1 MRKLILWLAKV
12 FKVDF
17 PTVTVE
23 KIVEKIVEKEVPVVE
38 YVYDGDSVDS
48 SLLVKGDLII
58 RGKCEVKGDLITFK
72 Q

>member
-1 MRKLILWLAKV
+1 MRKLILWLAEV

-23 KIVEKIVEKEVPVVE
+23 KIVEKIVEKEVPVVQ
-38 YVYDGDSVDS
+38 YVYDGDSVDN

-58 RGKCEVKGDLITFK
+58 RGKCEVKGDLIIFK

>member
-23 KIVEKIVEKEVPVVE
+23 KIVEKIVEKEVPVIQ
-38 YVYDGDSVDS
+38 YIYDGDSVDS

>member
-12 FKVDF
+12 FKVDL
-17 PTVTVE
+17 PPVIVEKNVE
-23 KIVEKIVEKEVPVVE
+23 KIIEKKVPVVQ

>member
-23 KIVEKIVEKEVPVVE
+23 KIVEKIVEKEVPVVQ

-58 RGKCEVKGDLITFK
+58 RGKCKVKGDLIMFK

>member
-1 MRKLILWLAKV
+1 MRRLILWLAKV

-23 KIVEKIVEKEVPVVE
+23 KIVEKIVEKEVPVVQ

-48 SLLVKGDLII
+48 SLLVKGDLVI

>member
-1 MRKLILWLAKV
+1 MRRLILWLAEV

-23 KIVEKIVEKEVPVVE
+23 KIVEKIVEKEVPVVQ

>member
-12 FKVDF
+12 FRVDLL
-17 PTVTVE
+17 PV
-23 KIVEKIVEKEVPVVE
+23 IVEKNIEKIIEKEVPVVQ
-38 YVYDGDSVDS
+38 YVYNGDSVDG
-48 SLLVKGDLII
+48 SLLVNGDLII

>member
-23 KIVEKIVEKEVPVVE
+23 KIVEKIVEKEVPVVQ

-58 RGKCEVKGDLITFK
+58 RGKCEVKGDLIMFK

>member
-1 MRKLILWLAKV
+1 MRKLILWLAEV

-23 KIVEKIVEKEVPVVE
+23 KIVEKIVEKEVPVVQ
-38 YVYDGDSVDS
+38 YVYDGDSVDN